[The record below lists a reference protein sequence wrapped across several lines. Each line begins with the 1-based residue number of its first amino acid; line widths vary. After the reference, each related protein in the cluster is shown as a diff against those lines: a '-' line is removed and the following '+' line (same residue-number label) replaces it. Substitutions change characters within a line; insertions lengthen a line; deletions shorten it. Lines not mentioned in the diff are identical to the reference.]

1 MNDEVIILQL
11 NEHEAVSL
19 EGTLQGILA
28 ADGLGDYLQS
38 VLIKVSEQLDAIA
51 FEQDPEEDE

>member
-28 ADGLGDYLQS
+28 ADGLGDYLKS
-38 VLIKVSEQLDAIA
+38 VLIKVSEQLDAI
-51 FEQDPEEDE
+51 EQDPEEEE